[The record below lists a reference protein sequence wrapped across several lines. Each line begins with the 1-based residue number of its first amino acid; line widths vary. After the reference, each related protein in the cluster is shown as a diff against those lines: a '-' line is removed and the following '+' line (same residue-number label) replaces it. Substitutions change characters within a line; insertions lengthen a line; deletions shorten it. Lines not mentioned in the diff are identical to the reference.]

1 MHKVRTTTI
10 AFVNYKKKPTKIKHI
25 RVRFAR
31 FDGNGDT
38 EDRVWSRIVW
48 TDASQLIVKKKC
60 TERNNWS
67 LRNREGVRATLSK

>member
-48 TDASQLIVKKKC
+48 TDASQLYA
-60 TERNNWS
+60 
-67 LRNREGVRATLSK
+67 LREIIGR